1 MEKKIFKIFK
11 EQKIQWVG
19 DGFRVYHY
27 IPTHDLTMQR
37 MDPFIMLDYHP
48 EYQYTPIPNQQVR
61 GVGAHPHKGFETVT
75 IVYQGALE
83 HKDSAGNGGI
93 IWAGDVQWMTAGA
106 GILHTELHEKSFSEK
121 GGILQ
126 LVQLWVNL
134 PAKYKYVSPKYQS
147 IENKQIKKVLLED
160 GLSYLEIIAGDYQG
174 VDGAA
179 ETFSPIHLYNLYV
192 ENQAVVNLNL
202 KNFFT
207 TALLVIK
214 GKIQIQNQIIL
225 QDHFVVFEKNGSNL
239 EIKAEEQS
247 IVLFMS
253 GEPLNEP
260 IVSYGPF
267 VMNTQK
273 EIYEAIQEYHDGKFG
288 ILD

>member
-1 MEKKIFKIFK
+1 MEKKIFKVFNGQ
-11 EQKIQWVG
+11 EIQWVG
-19 DGFRVYHY
+19 NGFRVYHY
-27 IPTHDLTMQR
+27 IPTHELTMQK

-48 EYQYTPIPNQQVR
+48 EYQYTPNINLPPR

-83 HKDSAGNGGI
+83 HKDSVGNGGVI
-93 IWAGDVQWMTAGA
+93 FEGDVQWMTAGS
-106 GILHTELHEKSFSEK
+106 GLLHTELHEKNFSEK

-134 PAKYKYVSPKYQS
+134 PAKYKYVTPKYQS

-160 GLSYLEIIAGDYQG
+160 GLSYLEVIAGNYQG
-174 VDGAA
+174 VEGTA
-179 ETFSPIHLYNLYV
+179 ETFSPIHLFNLYL
-192 ENQAVVNLNL
+192 ENQTVIKLDLN
-202 KNFFT
+202 KTFT

-214 GKIQIQNQIIL
+214 GKIQIQNQVIL
-225 QDHFVVFEKNGSNL
+225 QDNFVVFEKSGSNL
-239 EIKAEEQS
+239 EIKAEEKS

-273 EIYEAIQEYHDGKFG
+273 EIYQAVQEYHDGKFG